1 MAEELSWMADEICW
15 MSALEL
21 KRCIAA
27 KEISPVDAVEASLQR
42 LHATEDKL
50 NAFVTLTEDVAR
62 EAARAAEDAVMK
74 GAELAALQGIPVS
87 VKDLIAMD
95 GVKFTFG
102 SRAMAENVA
111 SVDAPSVARLREAG
125 ACIVGKT
132 TTSEFGCKAVGD
144 SPLTGI
150 TCNPWNLDKT
160 PGGSS
165 AGAGAS
171 IAAGVTA
178 FGLGTDGGG
187 SVRIPGSLCGLFAI
201 KPQFAR
207 IPAFPTSATTTLAH
221 VGPMSRTVRDSALL
235 LSVVAGF
242 DAHDP
247 FAVAGPVPD
256 FLAACDKPVKGL
268 RAAWSPTLG
277 YAKPEP
283 EVVALCEEA
292 VKALEAQGCEVEL
305 VETVIPEDPED
316 IWMSEFYP
324 GVGGRLRAVL
334 DSNPDLLDPAVARTL
349 SEALRQSLADH
360 YTKVFERYDFRERM
374 RAFFEDYD
382 LLLSPTLP
390 VPPFD
395 TGLNTPPQDPD
406 ADIVGWV
413 RYNYPFNLTGTPAA
427 TVPAGF
433 TGDGLPVGLQIVAG
447 ALNEEDVFAASA
459 AIEEARPWADRRPP
473 I

>member
-1 MAEELSWMADEICW
+1 MASEISW

-62 EAARAAEDAVMK
+62 EAAHAAEDAVMN
-74 GAELAALQGIPVS
+74 GAELGPLCGIPVS
-87 VKDLIAMD
+87 VKDLIAMG
-95 GVKFTFG
+95 GVKATFG
-102 SRAMAENVA
+102 SRTMADNVA
-111 SVDAPSVARLREAG
+111 AADAPSVARLRAAG

-144 SPLTGI
+144 CTLSGI
-150 TCNPWNLDKT
+150 TRNPWNLEKT
-160 PGGSS
+160 PGASS
-165 AGAGAS
+165 SGAGAS
-171 IAAGVTA
+171 VAAGVTP

-187 SVRIPGSLCGLFAI
+187 SVRIPGAFCSLFAI

-207 IPAFPTSATTTLAH
+207 IPVFPTSATTTLAH
-221 VGPMSRTVRDSALL
+221 VGPMSRTVRDGALL
-235 LSVVAGF
+235 LNVTSGF
-242 DAHDP
+242 DARDP
-247 FAVAGPVPD
+247 FAVAEPVPD

-268 RAAWSPTLG
+268 KAAWSPTLG
-277 YAKPEP
+277 YAKPDP

-305 VETVIPEDPED
+305 VETVIEEDPED
-316 IWMSEFYP
+316 IWATEFYP
-324 GVGGRLRAVL
+324 GVGGRLRDVL
-334 DSNPDLLDPAVARTL
+334 ENEPGMLDPAVAERL
-349 SEALRQSLADH
+349 ARSLKQPLVDH
-360 YTKVFERYDFRERM
+360 YTSVFARYDLRERM
-374 RAFFEDYD
+374 RVFFEGYD

-395 TGLNTPPQDPD
+395 TGLNAPPQDPD

-413 RYNYPFNLTGTPAA
+413 RYTYPFNMTGTPAA

-433 TGDGLPVGLQIVAG
+433 TKEGLPVGLQIVAG
-447 ALNEEDVFAASA
+447 ALNEADVFAAAA
-459 AIEEARPWADRRPP
+459 AIEEARPWADRKPSV
-473 I
+473 